1 MNQLLQYLPYL
12 ITPVVIAVW
21 ILCFWYL
28 YILVMGL
35 YRANMDKRLSGLTL
49 WLAYPAVAVG
59 YFVDLISNWT
69 IASILFLEPPR
80 FLTELVTDRLSRYI
94 KSGTGYRK
102 AWAMWICQNLLDFFD
117 PRGSHCGD

>member
-1 MNQLLQYLPYL
+1 
-12 ITPVVIAVW
+12 VW
-21 ILCFWYL
+21 ILVFWYL

-94 KSGTGYRK
+94 KSGSGYRK
-102 AWAMWICQNLLDFFD
+102 EYATWICQNLLDFFD